1 MRRSSRWAERWRRL
15 APGSAPGSLP
25 VSRLG
30 EGERGSASLEFMTVG
45 VLMLVP
51 IVYLV
56 VTLGIL
62 QNHALGAEAAARFA
76 ARSIAQSEDAPQAAQ
91 RADAAIAGI
100 TAEYGMDAERT
111 TVSMTCVPA
120 GAECPAAG
128 ATVVVTVR
136 SAVSLPFVPDVLG
149 LDRLAVI
156 PVEATS
162 GQKVS
167 RFWSAG

>member
-1 MRRSSRWAERWRRL
+1 M
-15 APGSAPGSLP
+15 PGSLP
-25 VSRLG
+25 VSRPG

-76 ARSIAQSEDAPQAAQ
+76 ARSIAQSDDAAEAAQ

-100 TAEYGMDAERT
+100 TEEYGIDADRT